1 MPMGMYLRSSASVAS
16 KGRIQ
21 PFSTEARLALAPD
34 ATYGRLLA
42 EEAAVSWWRALRRP
56 ALVLLVIAVA
66 VPIMAVQRVTVGL
79 VLTAALSW
87 SFVVAI
93 QLLVGAVVVASA
105 PARRIEI
112 RRALDLWFAGSLPYS
127 IWLLLAAA
135 AMGSAQHAGSMALFI
150 ATALVPSL
158 WTTAIVAAFCRTVL
172 RTSRAG
178 ARWRAALH
186 FLVVWAIGLSYVAWA
201 AGGWFQLLPS

>member
-1 MPMGMYLRSSASVAS
+1 ML
-16 KGRIQ
+16 
-21 PFSTEARLALAPD
+21 STEVRLALAPA
-34 ATYGRLLA
+34 ATYLGMLDDQ
-42 EEAAVSWWRALRRP
+42 AAVSWSRTLRRP
-56 ALVLLVIAVA
+56 ALVLLVIAIA
-66 VPIMAVQRVTVGL
+66 APIMAIQRVTLGL

-93 QLLVGAVVVASA
+93 QFLAGAVVIASV

-112 RRALDLWFAGSLPYS
+112 RRALDLWFAGCLPYS
-127 IWLLLAAA
+127 VWLLLAAA
-135 AMGSAQHAGSMALFI
+135 AMSSARAASVPLFI
-150 ATALVPSL
+150 ASALVPSL
-158 WTTAIVAAFCRTVL
+158 WTAVIVAAFCRTVL

-178 ARWRAALH
+178 ARWRAAVH